1 MPEARKSPRRATSQ
15 RCVAVLG
22 SRAEIE
28 CTIKDMSAAG
38 ARLTFRHAAFLPKT
52 FQLRFGQ
59 DERRVTVVWQRGLSA
74 GVRFQEPVRMQAAP
88 KKRRLGFW

>member
-1 MPEARKSPRRATSQ
+1 MPEARRSQRRATSQ

-28 CTIKDMSAAG
+28 CAIKDMSATG
-38 ARLTFRHAAFLPKT
+38 ARLIFRHAAFLPKT
-52 FQLRFGQ
+52 FQLRFGAE
-59 DERRVTVVWQRGLSA
+59 ERRVTVVWQRGLSA
-74 GVRFQEPVRMQAAP
+74 GVRFQEPVRMQAP